1 MHGLSRY
8 RIMATLL
15 FGLLLGLTTQTL
27 ASADRAPATADH
39 TKFEALKG
47 PFNSAPEVTAACL
60 TCHTEAGEQVR
71 ATTHWTWLYD
81 HPETGQQL
89 GKSKVINSFCGMVV
103 TNEARCTSCHVGYGW
118 EDMGQPPPVAENAVD
133 CLVCHDTTRE
143 YWKFP
148 TLAGFPT
155 DIPREWPKGSGTLV
169 LPPDLVKVARN
180 VGASDRE
187 NCGSCHFYGGGA
199 DGVKHGDLDSSLVDP
214 SHELDVHMA
223 SDGLD
228 FSCSD
233 CHTSWG
239 HNVAGSRYQ
248 VNAKDTLG
256 IDVPGHTDLGRAS
269 CESCH
274 GSEPHPQAKLN
285 DHVEKLA
292 CQTCHIPAFARGGVA
307 TKMWWDWSTA
317 GKLDED
323 GQPMAL
329 KDENGHVSYLS
340 EKGNFRHGENVTPE
354 YAWFNGTV
362 EYTLIDAKLD
372 LTQSPVHIN
381 RVEGSPGDGDSRIWP
396 FKVMRG
402 KQPYDTV
409 YETLLATHVFGK
421 DDSSLWSNYDWPK
434 ALKTGSE
441 WSGIPF
447 SGEYDFIETT
457 MHWPITHMVAPA
469 DQALDCAA
477 CHSANSRLAG
487 LPGIYM
493 PGHSS
498 NPWLNRIGWLAVLLT
513 LLGVALHGLA
523 RRFFRRRREHTKE
536 R

>member
-27 ASADRAPATADH
+27 ASTERAPATADH
-39 TKFEALKG
+39 TKFDALKG

-71 ATTHWTWLYD
+71 ATTHWTWLYN

-118 EDMGQPPPVAENAVD
+118 EDMSQPPPIAENAVD
-133 CLVCHDTTRE
+133 CLVCHDTTGE

-155 DIPREWPKGSGTLV
+155 DTPREWPKGSGTLV
-169 LPPDLVKVARN
+169 LPPDLAKVARN

-199 DGVKHGDLDSSLVDP
+199 DGVKHGDLDSSLVNP

-223 SDGLD
+223 SDGLN

-256 IDVPGHTDLGRAS
+256 IDIPGHTDLGRAS

-274 GSEPHPQAKLN
+274 GSEPKLPHSGLRPRWCRHQN
-285 DHVEKLA
+285 VVGLVHRR
-292 CQTCHIPAFARGGVA
+292 QTGFDPFTGAHQPG
-307 TKMWWDWSTA
+307 
-317 GKLDED
+317 E
-323 GQPMAL
+323 GQPGRWQIPYLAIQGDAWQTAL
-329 KDENGHVSYLS
+329 RHRLRNPVS
-340 EKGNFRHGENVTPE
+340 HP
-354 YAWFNGTV
+354 
-362 EYTLIDAKLD
+362 
-372 LTQSPVHIN
+372 
-381 RVEGSPGDGDSRIWP
+381 RVR
-396 FKVMRG
+396 
-402 KQPYDTV
+402 
-409 YETLLATHVFGK
+409 
-421 DDSSLWSNYDWPK
+421 
-434 ALKTGSE
+434 
-441 WSGIPF
+441 
-447 SGEYDFIETT
+447 
-457 MHWPITHMVAPA
+457 
-469 DQALDCAA
+469 
-477 CHSANSRLAG
+477 
-487 LPGIYM
+487 
-493 PGHSS
+493 
-498 NPWLNRIGWLAVLLT
+498 
-513 LLGVALHGLA
+513 
-523 RRFFRRRREHTKE
+523 
-536 R
+536 